1 MNSRKSKG
9 LWISTFSGISTVL
22 AVDISVGRCDEIS
35 SVIHPIRVLSQ
46 GQDIERLLELH
57 AVVNGTEK
65 SSQSVSRIVFQ
76 VAAPKTC
83 RRDLPPPSQTH
94 LISSIPM
101 MVYDIPIVAGSVHR
115 GPQAAYMANGIMLDQ
130 TKSNLDA

>member
-22 AVDISVGRCDEIS
+22 NVDISVGRCDEIS
-35 SVIHPIRVLSQ
+35 SVTHPIRVLSQ

-57 AVVNGTEK
+57 AVVDGMEK